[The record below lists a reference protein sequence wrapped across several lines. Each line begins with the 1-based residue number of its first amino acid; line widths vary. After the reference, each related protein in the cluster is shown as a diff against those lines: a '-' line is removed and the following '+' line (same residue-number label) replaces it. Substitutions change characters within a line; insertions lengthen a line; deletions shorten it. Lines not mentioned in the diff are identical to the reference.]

1 MNMAMTMKPTRSP
14 ERVVAAYVTL
24 RAVERVE
31 LLSGTSQTREIT
43 QARHELMWVMRELTH
58 CSLSEIGWWIGGRDM
73 ATVHAGVAKVADRL
87 MEDKPYRTWLQSLLA
102 AILTLTEQ
110 PDLPT
115 ALTIARAVIA
125 NPDLH
130 GTEAQ
135 ALALVVV
142 TAAQSVIA
150 PGLTSD
156 ERLTAAQAVLFAGRQ
171 VRG

>member
-24 RAVERVE
+24 RAADRAE
-31 LLSGTSQTREIT
+31 LLNGTSTTREIS

-58 CSLSEIGWWIGGRDM
+58 CSLTEIGRWIGGRDI

-87 MEDKPYRTWLQSLLA
+87 MDDKPYRTWLQSLLA

-115 ALTIARAVIA
+115 ALTIARGVIA

-135 ALALVVV
+135 VLATLIV
-142 TAAQSVIA
+142 TMAQSLIA
-150 PGLTSD
+150 PGLTTD
-156 ERLTAAQAVLFAGRQ
+156 ERLTAAQTVLFSGRDA
-171 VRG
+171 RG